1 MIKADA
7 KIPALSLF
15 GGLLYRFG
23 VRLGLVRGKTRT
35 FKLGLALGLTFW
47 SVMIALALL
56 QGQASKILSLNV
68 IGVHARF
75 LLAIPLFFF
84 CESFVF
90 PRMAEFVGNIVDS
103 GVVPENQWP
112 ALAADVRRVNRM
124 ADSWL
129 ADVIFLLLTF
139 AMPLL
144 ETVVDLPFQTGSWKT
159 ILAPGGV
166 GLNPVNVWYLGFC
179 LPLFRF
185 LLLRWF
191 WRLGLWWYFLRR
203 VVKLKLHL
211 IPTHSDSAG
220 GLGYVEV
227 VQEHFFPLAL
237 TFSAVFSASFAEGI
251 VTGAMAFE
259 ALYYLIPGILLL
271 IAGLFIGPLFL
282 FTAEL
287 WNCRETGLGEYMTMA
302 SRYVHAF
309 DRRWLRDENATGESQ
324 LGAADLQSLAD
335 LTNSMN
341 VIRDMRLVPGGRRL
355 VLPLA
360 ACSILPMLPLFLL
373 KFPVDKIASGLFR
386 ALTGL

>member
-1 MIKADA
+1 MMKVDT

-15 GGLLYRFG
+15 GGPLHKFG
-23 VRLGLVRGKTRT
+23 ARLGLVRGGTRT

-47 SVMIALALL
+47 SVLIALALL
-56 QGQASKILSLNV
+56 QGQAPKILSLNV
-68 IGVHARF
+68 IGVHVRF
-75 LLAIPLFFF
+75 LVAIPLFFF

-90 PRMAEFVGNIVDS
+90 PRMAEFVSNIMDS
-103 GVVPENQWP
+103 GVVPEDQWP

-144 ETVVDLPFQTGSWKT
+144 EIVVDLPIRTGSWKS
-159 ILAPGGV
+159 ILAHGGER
-166 GLNPVNVWYLGFC
+166 LNAVNVWYLGFC

-203 VVKLKLHL
+203 VVKLKLRL
-211 IPTHSDSAG
+211 VPTHSDGAG

-237 TFSAVFSASFAEGI
+237 TISAVFSASFAEGI

-287 WNCRETGLGEYMTMA
+287 WNCRETGLGEYMAMA

-309 DRRWLRDENATGESQ
+309 DRRWLRDENASGESQ
-324 LGAADLQSLAD
+324 LGTADLQSLAD

-360 ACSILPMLPLFLL
+360 VCSVLPMLPLFLL